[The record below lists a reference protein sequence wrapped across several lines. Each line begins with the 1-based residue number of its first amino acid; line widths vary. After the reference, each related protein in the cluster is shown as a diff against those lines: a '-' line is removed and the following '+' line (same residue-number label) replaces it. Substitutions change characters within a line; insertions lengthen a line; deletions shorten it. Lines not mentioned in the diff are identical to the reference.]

1 MSNLLK
7 VVTVAASSK
16 KDGEAFTAEE
26 RAVTS
31 TAVLAKVD
39 ELGGVPVKTVKG
51 KDEIDGGVFVAC
63 VKAAIKEAGVGPAC
77 YAEKGRSW
85 ASLAFLAKSELKK
98 LVATETKAAK
108 ALKAAAAAPTV
119 TEAVTEETTDAV
131 DELVDDIP
139 ADESDAA

>member
-7 VVTVAASSK
+7 KVTVAASSK
-16 KDGEAFTAEE
+16 KDGEAFTIEE
-26 RAVTS
+26 RAVTA

-39 ELGGVPVKTVKG
+39 ELGGVPVKVIKG
-51 KDEIDGGVFVAC
+51 KEELDGSPFVAC

-108 ALKAAAAAPTV
+108 VAKSA
-119 TEAVTEETTDAV
+119 
-131 DELVDDIP
+131 
-139 ADESDAA
+139 